1 MKTEKKMGGVPE
13 KLHTNYPSRYAI
25 GEKVT
30 LDLVSVKITGCK
42 IYEIRFTDSKVN
54 YDIMIP
60 LSEELGFTKIE
71 NVDSF
76 FVRDEE

>member
-1 MKTEKKMGGVPE
+1 MTTEKTMGGVPE

-25 GEKVT
+25 GEIVT
-30 LDLVSVKITGCK
+30 IDFVSVKINGCK
-42 IYEIRFTDSKVN
+42 IHEIRFTDSKVN

-71 NVDSF
+71 NVDSL